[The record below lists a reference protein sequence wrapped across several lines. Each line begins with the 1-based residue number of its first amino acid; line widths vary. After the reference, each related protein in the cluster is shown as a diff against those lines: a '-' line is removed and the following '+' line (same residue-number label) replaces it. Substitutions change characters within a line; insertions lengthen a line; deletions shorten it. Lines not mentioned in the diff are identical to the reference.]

1 MRCSSVL
8 PVLTLSLVL
17 GALTACGRGGSM
29 EADSAAA
36 NAVVEQSAP
45 APAPAAFAKRRAA
58 PLQAEER
65 ARADTQSEARRYV
78 AVRHTLQIFTAADG
92 VEAAWRDATDACAAA
107 GCEVL
112 NAALERNDE
121 RHPATATLEARVP
134 PERLEAFLARMSG
147 LGRTGLNARTAEDK
161 TDTVLDTEA
170 RLKNQTTFRDHLR
183 ALMATPG
190 AKLKDLIE
198 VERELVQVQSEL
210 DSLAAQR
217 KLLANETERVHVSI
231 SFRAQPSVIETGMW
245 EPITDALR
253 SAGHVVAS
261 SVGMLITAVVGM
273 LPWAIA
279 LAFAIW
285 GVRAAWRRR
294 ARRRG

>member
-1 MRCSSVL
+1 MRRFV
-8 PVLTLSLVL
+8 PVLTLSLVVSTL
-17 GALTACGRGGSM
+17 AACGRGAPM
-29 EADSAAA
+29 EPESAAL
-36 NAVVEQSAP
+36 AVRAAAP
-45 APAPAAFAKRRAA
+45 AAAFAKRRAA
-58 PLQAEER
+58 PEQAQAER
-65 ARADTQSEARRYV
+65 AAADSASETRRYV

-112 NAALERNDE
+112 NAALERNDD
-121 RHPATATLEARVP
+121 RRPATATLEARVP
-134 PERLEAFLARMSG
+134 PERLQAFLAHLGS

-170 RLKNQTTFRDHLR
+170 RLKNQTAFRDHLR
-183 ALMATPG
+183 VLMSTPG

-217 KLLANETERVHVSI
+217 KVLANETDKVHVSI

-245 EPITDALR
+245 EPVTDALR
-253 SAGHVVAS
+253 SAGHVVAV
-261 SVGMLITAVVGM
+261 SVGVLITAAVGL
-273 LPWAIA
+273 LPWVIA
-279 LAFAIW
+279 LGLAGW
-285 GVRAAWRRR
+285 GVRAVWRRR

>member
-1 MRCSSVL
+1 MRRL
-8 PVLTLSLVL
+8 PVLTLSLMMTAL
-17 GALTACGRGGSM
+17 TTLTALTACGRGGEPMSEPVSEPM
-29 EADSAAA
+29 GQTLERA
-36 NAVVEQSAP
+36 AP
-45 APAPAAFAKRRAA
+45 AAPAAAFAKRRAEA
-58 PLQAEER
+58 DVAQAAEP
-65 ARADTQSEARRYV
+65 EARRYV
-78 AVRHTLQIFTAADG
+78 AVRHTLQIFTAAEG
-92 VEAAWRDATDACAAA
+92 VEAAWRDATEACAAA

-121 RHPATATLEARVP
+121 RRPATATLEARVP
-134 PERLEAFLARMSG
+134 PGQLDAFLKRVSG

-170 RLKNQTTFRDHLR
+170 RLKNQTAFRDHLR
-183 ALMATPG
+183 ALLSTPG

-217 KLLANETERVHVSI
+217 KVLANETEKVHVSI

-245 EPITDALR
+245 EPVADAVR
-253 SAGHVVAS
+253 QAGHVIAS
-261 SVGMLITAVVGM
+261 SLGLLITAVVGL
-273 LPWAIA
+273 LPWVLA
-279 LAFAIW
+279 LMLAGW

-294 ARRRG
+294 ARRRA

>member
-1 MRCSSVL
+1 MRRSSVL
-8 PVLTLSLVL
+8 PVLTLSLLL

-29 EADSAAA
+29 EADSGTLEGA
-36 NAVVEQSAP
+36 AP
-45 APAPAAFAKRRAA
+45 APAPAAFGKAKRAA
-58 PLQAEER
+58 AAEL
-65 ARADTQSEARRYV
+65 AQSAKAGADTASEVRRYV

-92 VEAAWRDATDACAAA
+92 VEAAWRDATDACTAA

-121 RHPATATLEARVP
+121 RRPATATLEARVP
-134 PERLEAFLARMSG
+134 PQQLEAFLARISG

-170 RLKNQTTFRDHLR
+170 RLKNQTAFRDHLR
-183 ALMATPG
+183 VLMATPG

-210 DSLAAQR
+210 DSLASQR
-217 KLLANETERVHVSI
+217 KVLANETERVHVSI
-231 SFRAQPSVIETGMW
+231 SFGAQPSVIETGMW
-245 EPITDALR
+245 RPVTDALR
-253 SAGHVVAS
+253 GAGHVIAS
-261 SVGMLITAVVGM
+261 SIGVLITAVVGL
-273 LPWAIA
+273 LPWGIA
-279 LAFAIW
+279 LVLAGW

-294 ARRRG
+294 RRAR

>member
-1 MRCSSVL
+1 MS
-8 PVLTLSLVL
+8 TL
-17 GALTACGRGGSM
+17 AACGRGAPM
-29 EADSAAA
+29 EPESAAL
-36 NAVVEQSAP
+36 AVRAAAP
-45 APAPAAFAKRRAA
+45 AAAFAKRRAA
-58 PLQAEER
+58 PEQAQAER
-65 ARADTQSEARRYV
+65 TAADSASSETRRYV

-134 PERLEAFLARMSG
+134 PERLQAFLAHLGS

-170 RLKNQTTFRDHLR
+170 RLKNQTAFRDHLR
-183 ALMATPG
+183 VLMSTPG

-217 KLLANETERVHVSI
+217 KVLANETDKVHMSI

-245 EPITDALR
+245 EPVTDALR
-253 SAGHVVAS
+253 SAGHVVAV
-261 SVGMLITAVVGM
+261 SVGVLITAAVGL
-273 LPWAIA
+273 LPWIVVLG
-279 LAFAIW
+279 LAGW

>member
-1 MRCSSVL
+1 MRRSSVL
-8 PVLTLSLVL
+8 PVLSLSVLL

-29 EADSAAA
+29 DPDAGTLQQAAA
-36 NAVVEQSAP
+36 
-45 APAPAAFAKRRAA
+45 APAAFAKAKQRPAA
-58 PLQAEER
+58 EPAQER
-65 ARADTQSEARRYV
+65 ARADTAGEVRRYV

-92 VEAAWRDATDACAAA
+92 VEAAWRDATEACAAA

-121 RHPATATLEARVP
+121 RRPASATLEARVP
-134 PERLEAFLARMSG
+134 PQQLEAFLARISG

-170 RLKNQTTFRDHLR
+170 RLKNQTAFRDHLR
-183 ALMATPG
+183 VLMATPG

-210 DSLAAQR
+210 DSLASQR
-217 KLLANETERVHVSI
+217 KVLANETERVHVSI

-245 EPITDALR
+245 RPVTDALR
-253 SAGHVVAS
+253 GAGHVIAS
-261 SVGMLITAVVGM
+261 SIGVLITAAVGL
-273 LPWAIA
+273 LPWVVA
-279 LAFAIW
+279 LVLAGW

-294 ARRRG
+294 RRAR

>member
-1 MRCSSVL
+1 MRRFV
-8 PVLTLSLVL
+8 PVLTLSLVVSTL
-17 GALTACGRGGSM
+17 AACGRGAPM
-29 EADSAAA
+29 EPESATLARALPAAA
-36 NAVVEQSAP
+36 PMAE
-45 APAPAAFAKRRAA
+45 FAKRRAA
-58 PLQAEER
+58 PEQAQAER
-65 ARADTQSEARRYV
+65 AAADSAAETRRYV

-121 RHPATATLEARVP
+121 RRPATATLEARVP
-134 PERLEAFLARMSG
+134 PERLQAFLARMGS

-170 RLKNQTTFRDHLR
+170 RLKNQTAFRDHLR
-183 ALMATPG
+183 ALMSTPG

-217 KLLANETERVHVSI
+217 KVLANETDKVHVSI

-245 EPITDALR
+245 EPVTDALR
-253 SAGHVVAS
+253 SAGHVVAVS
-261 SVGMLITAVVGM
+261 IGVLITAAVGL
-273 LPWAIA
+273 LPWIVVLG
-279 LAFAIW
+279 LAGW
-285 GVRAAWRRR
+285 GVRAVWRRR
-294 ARRRG
+294 RTR